1 MPTEH
6 YKEAIKLYNPQNASK
21 ATLKATFVIRIK
33 EFEKIWKAIKN
44 SKMLHPEQH
53 YIIQGIRGSGKST
66 LLTRLSIAVEED
78 QDLSKWLI
86 PILFREE
93 EYGITSLFTFW
104 ELIAEEL
111 TEHPLYAD
119 QFVGLSDK
127 IEALEDDPKAA
138 FKLLDSYLIKAGKKI
153 ILFIDNLAELFEV
166 YTKNEEEMLRE
177 VLSQNANIR
186 IVGGSA
192 VSLENFYDNQ
202 APFYQFFH
210 IITLKEINQQ
220 ETVKLLINLGK
231 YSGQEEEE
239 KIKQLIAEEPEKIET
254 LRRLTGGIPRTI
266 VLLFQILMEGPRGT
280 TFQYLE
286 DTLDKVSPIYKH
298 RMDDLSK
305 QQKPIIHAIAKN
317 WDAMSAKEIAQKTRM
332 DSKQVSAQLNQLQKQ
347 WLIEKIPTSTKNHL
361 YALQER
367 FFNIWYL
374 MRYGRRRDR
383 NKLIWLTRFF
393 ELWCSKDELTERAK
407 VFHKALSQ
415 TSSPRGAMIYAS
427 ALINSN
433 KLAFK
438 EREELYNKTRLH
450 LEQTGH
456 SDLVKELSDLDGDDY
471 LQQGI
476 DLLESGELE
485 EAETYLKKAIK
496 GGNNYAFLTLGNLF
510 SDLKQYEEA
519 EVNYRLAIEHG
530 DTDAYLNL
538 GNLFVELKRYE
549 EAEANYRL
557 AIEYSDTDAYLF
569 LGFMFDELKQY
580 EEAEANYR
588 LAIDYGDTNAYHHL
602 GSLFLELKQYEE
614 AEANY
619 RLAID
624 HGDTYAYHH
633 LGHLF
638 RELKRYE
645 EAEANYRL
653 AIEHGHTDIFIFL
666 GFMFDELKQ
675 YAEAEA
681 NYRLAIEH
689 GDTKAYIN
697 LGYLFGELKR
707 YEEAEENYRLA
718 IEHGNTLAY
727 NNLGVLLSELKRYE
741 EAETNYRL
749 AIEHGNTDAY
759 NNLGYL
765 FSELKRYEE
774 AEVNCRLAI
783 DYGVYA
789 YNNLGYLYVE
799 LKRYA
804 EAEANFLLAIEHGH
818 TKAYKNLGN
827 LFSELKQY
835 AEAEANFRLAIEYG
849 DTRAYNNLGYLLSE
863 LKRYEE
869 AEANYQLAIEH
880 GDTDAYLF
888 LGNLFSELKQYD
900 KAEENYKLAVD
911 SKIAGAENSLAW
923 FYFETDQQDKKAA
936 ALTLAQSAVA
946 DNPSFACLHTLATV
960 ALWNNEIGVAQE
972 AIEKILLS
980 ASWREE
986 IADEKSFI
994 DLLILLL
1001 AKGQTNLFDK
1011 WQQQFELADR
1021 LKPLY
1026 YTFLS
1031 LAPEKYPNQLLRMG
1045 SELKE
1050 TVAEILAKV
1059 AAYQEKYG

>member
-119 QFVGLSDK
+119 QFAGLSDK

-186 IVGGSA
+186 IIGGSA

-374 MRYGRRRDR
+374 MRYGRRKDR
-383 NKLIWLTRFF
+383 KKLIWLTRFF

-427 ALINSN
+427 ALINSD
-433 KLAFK
+433 KLGFK

-450 LEQTGH
+450 LEQNGY

-471 LQQGI
+471 LQQGM

-496 GGNNYAFLTLGNLF
+496 GGNKYAFFALG
-510 SDLKQYEEA
+510 Y
-519 EVNYRLAIEHG
+519 
-530 DTDAYLNL
+530 
-538 GNLFVELKRYE
+538 LFVKLKRYE

-557 AIEYSDTDAYLF
+557 AIEYGYTEAYNN
-569 LGFMFDELKQY
+569 LGYLLHELKRY

-588 LAIDYGDTNAYHHL
+588 LALEHGNTKVYFNL
-602 GSLFLELKQYEE
+602 GVLF
-614 AEANY
+614 N
-619 RLAID
+619 
-624 HGDTYAYHH
+624 
-633 LGHLF
+633 
-638 RELKRYE
+638 ELKRYE

-653 AIEHGHTDIFIFL
+653 AIEHGFTGAYLNL
-666 GFMFDELKQ
+666 GNLFGKLKQ
-675 YAEAEA
+675 YAEAEE
-681 NYRLAIEH
+681 NFRLAVEH
-689 GDTKAYIN
+689 YDAKAYIN
-697 LGYLFGELKR
+697 LGFLFNEIKQ
-707 YEEAEENYRLA
+707 YEEAEDIYKQA
-718 IEHGNTLAY
+718 ID
-727 NNLGVLLSELKRYE
+727 LGV
-741 EAETNYRL
+741 A
-749 AIEHGNTDAY
+749 D
-759 NNLGYL
+759 
-765 FSELKRYEE
+765 
-774 AEVNCRLAI
+774 
-783 DYGVYA
+783 
-789 YNNLGYLYVE
+789 
-799 LKRYA
+799 
-804 EAEANFLLAIEHGH
+804 
-818 TKAYKNLGN
+818 
-827 LFSELKQY
+827 
-835 AEAEANFRLAIEYG
+835 
-849 DTRAYNNLGYLLSE
+849 
-863 LKRYEE
+863 
-869 AEANYQLAIEH
+869 
-880 GDTDAYLF
+880 
-888 LGNLFSELKQYD
+888 
-900 KAEENYKLAVD
+900 
-911 SKIAGAENSLAW
+911 AENALAW
-923 FYFETDQQDKKAA
+923 FYFETDQQDKKTT
-936 ALTLAQSAVA
+936 ALSLAQSAVS
-946 DNPSFACLHTLATV
+946 DDPGFACLDILATV
-960 ALWNNEIGVAQE
+960 ALWNNEIGIAQE

-980 ASWREE
+980 VSWQQGINEE
-986 IADEKSFI
+986 KAFI

-1011 WQQQFELADR
+1011 WQRQFELADR

-1026 YTFLS
+1026 YAFLS

-1050 TVAEILAKV
+1050 TVAEILDKV
-1059 AAYQEKYG
+1059 AAYKEKYA